1 MSHVFGLSKWQH
13 APYKTIRRGRGS
25 TCIKKDGFKSGYSG
39 FVFFLLFSFSQIAL
53 CIHNR
58 LYRKRERCIVCL
70 ELAPKYNK
78 NRSETRMKNVMFV
91 VGVNKKNSN
100 LFPDFVNS
108 MQLSTPFFVS
118 PSSPQRRND
127 LVLALLGTLGLGGT
141 TELLGAVLALFACD
155 ASVSCYQPR

>member
-1 MSHVFGLSKWQH
+1 MTLEFKQKDEDERVFWF
-13 APYKTIRRGRGS
+13 
-25 TCIKKDGFKSGYSG
+25 CILFAL
-39 FVFFLLFSFSQIAL
+39 FFFSSQTAQ

-78 NRSETRMKNVMFV
+78 NRSDNRIKNVMFV

-118 PSSPQRRND
+118 PSSPRRRVD

-141 TELLGAVLALFACD
+141 SELLGTVLALFACD
-155 ASVSCYQPR
+155 ASVSC